1 MPRKSLVFMHVAPA
15 ADIIDSLSAADKPHL
30 SVAQLL
36 ALSLFWFPINMF
48 WTAMLTNFLP
58 VRVEQI
64 VGGDSKGTYL
74 FYISM
79 LGAVA
84 TTLVQIV
91 VGPLSDRSAA
101 KWGRRHPFIFW
112 ATVVCAV
119 CNVGFAL
126 AGNFTLLLWSFFGIQ
141 LLLNAATGPYQ
152 ALIPDNVP
160 ASRHGLASAYMGVAL
175 LVGQLGGALAIGMV
189 GAFGMPSVIYCITG
203 LLLIG
208 MIVTVTQVPDRP
220 APFEDRKSLSE
231 AFRDM
236 TDWQIRENPD
246 FYGLLK
252 SRFFINLCYS
262 TVTAFILY
270 YLKDTILFGVADM
283 KERAAQADKLL
294 QQVLIAV
301 TLSALVGTV
310 VAGKFADQVSKKQ
323 LIYISCAILATATL
337 VFCFTNSFL
346 WVLILAGVFGLGW
359 GAFSAVDWAMACNL
373 LPKGGTAKYMAVW
386 HACLTL
392 PQVIAPAFGIVA
404 DVLNKQY
411 GKGFGW
417 RAAMLSTVVYLIAGA
432 LLLRRVREKSA

>member
-1 MPRKSLVFMHVAPA
+1 MQVAPA
-15 ADIIDSLSAADKPHL
+15 ADIIDSPSAADKPHL

-36 ALSLFWFPINMF
+36 AISLFWFPINMF

-64 VGGDSKGTYL
+64 AGGDSKGTYL

-84 TTLVQIV
+84 TTVVQIV

-101 KWGRRHPFIFW
+101 KWGRRHPFILW
-112 ATVVCAV
+112 ATVGCAI
-119 CNVGFAL
+119 CNVGFAV

-189 GAFGMPSVIYCITG
+189 GAYGMPTVIYFITA

-208 MIVTVTQVPDRP
+208 MAVTVTMVPDRP
-220 APFEDRKSLSE
+220 APPEDRKPLSA

-246 FYGLLK
+246 FYGLLQ

-270 YLKDTILFGVADM
+270 YLKDTILFGVADD
-283 KERAAQADKLL
+283 KLRAAQADKLL

-310 VAGKFADQVSKKQ
+310 VAGKFADTVSKKQ

-337 VFCFTNSFL
+337 VFCFTSSFV
-346 WVLILAGVFGLGW
+346 WVLILGGVFGLGW

-411 GKGFGW
+411 GKGLGW
-417 RAAMLSTVVYLIAGA
+417 RAAMLSTVAYLIAGA
-432 LLLRRVREKSA
+432 LLLRRVREKSE

>member
-1 MPRKSLVFMHVAPA
+1 MHIAPA
-15 ADIIDSLSAADKPHL
+15 ADSIDSPSTADKPHL

-36 ALSLFWFPINMF
+36 AMSLFWFPINMF

-64 VGGDSKGTYL
+64 VGDASKGTYL

-101 KWGRRHPFIFW
+101 RWGRRHPFILW
-112 ATVVCAV
+112 ATLGCAV
-119 CNVGFAL
+119 CNVGFAQ
-126 AGNFTLLLWSFFGIQ
+126 AGNFPLLLVSFFGIQ

-175 LVGQLGGALAIGMV
+175 LIGQLGGALAIGQV
-189 GAFGMPSVIYCITG
+189 ERFGMPNIIYLITG
-203 LLLIG
+203 LLLVG
-208 MIVTVTQVPDRP
+208 LVVTVTLVPDRP
-220 APFEDRKSLSE
+220 APPEDQKSLSA

-236 TDWQIRENPD
+236 TDWQVRQNPD

-270 YLKDTILFGVADM
+270 YLKDTILFGV
-283 KERAAQADKLL
+283 
-294 QQVLIAV
+294 
-301 TLSALVGTV
+301 
-310 VAGKFADQVSKKQ
+310 
-323 LIYISCAILATATL
+323 
-337 VFCFTNSFL
+337 
-346 WVLILAGVFGLGW
+346 
-359 GAFSAVDWAMACNL
+359 
-373 LPKGGTAKYMAVW
+373 
-386 HACLTL
+386 
-392 PQVIAPAFGIVA
+392 
-404 DVLNKQY
+404 
-411 GKGFGW
+411 
-417 RAAMLSTVVYLIAGA
+417 
-432 LLLRRVREKSA
+432 

>member
-1 MPRKSLVFMHVAPA
+1 MHVAPA
-15 ADIIDSLSAADKPHL
+15 ADSPSAADKPHL

-64 VGGDSKGTYL
+64 VGDASKGTYL

-101 KWGRRHPFIFW
+101 KWGRRHPFILW
-112 ATVVCAV
+112 ATVGCAL

-126 AGNFTLLLWSFFGIQ
+126 AGNFPFLLVSFFGIQ

-175 LVGQLGGALAIGMV
+175 LIGQLGGALAIGQV
-189 GAFGMPSVIYCITG
+189 ERFGMPNIIHFITG
-203 LLLIG
+203 LLLVG
-208 MIVTVTQVPDRP
+208 LAVTVTLVPDCP
-220 APFEDRKSLSE
+220 APLEDRKSLSA

-270 YLKDTILFGVADM
+270 YLKDTILFGVADD
-283 KERAAQADKLL
+283 KSRAAQANKMLE
-294 QQVLIAV
+294 QVLIAV
-301 TLSALVGTV
+301 TFSALVGTV
-310 VAGKFADQVSKKQ
+310 VAGMFADRVSKKQ
-323 LIYISCAILATATL
+323 LIYVSCAILATATL
-337 VFCFTNSFL
+337 VFCFTSSFL
-346 WVLILAGVFGLGW
+346 WVLILGGVFGLGW

-392 PQVIAPAFGIVA
+392 PQVVAPAFGIPA
-404 DVLNKQY
+404 DLLNKQF

-417 RAAMLSTVVYLIAGA
+417 RAAMLSTVVYLVAGA
-432 LLLRRVREKSA
+432 LLLRRVREKVADGQ